1 MERNI
6 KIAYIVGT
14 FRNAWFWLG
23 VWILFYLSITNY
35 SGIGIVE
42 STLFFT
48 AIILEV
54 PTGALADILGKRK
67 TIIISFFLSA
77 LCNFGIAYSTNLN
90 NLVISVVLGGIGMSL
105 YSGAF
110 DALVYDSLLQ
120 DKKESMFN
128 KVLSRIT
135 SQQLIM
141 VAVCSAI
148 GGYLYVYD
156 HHLPFMLCGIFA
168 LVASVLSF
176 FFTEPKLD
184 TEKFSLK
191 NYTKQNT
198 EGFKHLFNKDLTKIV
213 FFLIIISSFY
223 ALSDEMLDSMLG
235 YEFGL
240 SSQMLGILFSVIAL
254 VGALFSYLSG
264 KISKDKD
271 LFYLILILTGLSA
284 LTYLLSPIAGVI
296 LGSILLISRTAI
308 MSVHNNYQSTI
319 LNKYIE
325 SKYRA
330 TTLSSFNL
338 IKTLPYAISAPFL
351 GIYMQ
356 QITAKNFAFF
366 IAIVLMVVVTVQSLV
381 KKKVLAQQK
390 FLG

>member
-1 MERNI
+1 
-6 KIAYIVGT
+6 
-14 FRNAWFWLG
+14 
-23 VWILFYLSITNY
+23 SITNY